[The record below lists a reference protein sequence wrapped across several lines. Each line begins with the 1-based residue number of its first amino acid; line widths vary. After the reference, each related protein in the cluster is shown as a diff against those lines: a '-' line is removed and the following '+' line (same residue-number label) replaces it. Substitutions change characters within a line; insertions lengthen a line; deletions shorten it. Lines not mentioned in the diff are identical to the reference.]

1 MIKLARRSIFK
12 TVHDRQNPRKK
23 LMFFDLV
30 ESYKQGL
37 ASQENGNNMGNGI
50 EEEDSEDE

>member
-12 TVHDRQNPRKK
+12 TVFDKQNPRKK

-30 ESYKQGL
+30 DSYKAGL
-37 ASQENGNNMGNGI
+37 DNLP
-50 EEEDSEDE
+50 EEQLSDDDKDDS